1 MRSRRLVVPVLFFL
15 SGLGWAATHAV
26 VHRAVTMTEPEAA
39 PGPGDYLS
47 YLATSTGLCLA
58 LALSLAAGA
67 LAGRR
72 RRGATL
78 RSLWLF
84 GLIPLL
90 GFAGHSAFEPILTG
104 ETAMPGL
111 AGLAP
116 VALVG
121 LAIQIPFALLAM
133 AVARQV
139 LVLAEGLAHALI
151 PPARARARRPAAPTE
166 RPSALRLPDLG
177 LALAHP
183 GRGPPR
189 RSA

>member
-1 MRSRRLVVPVLFFL
+1 MRRRRLVVPVLVFL

-26 VHRAVTMTEPEAA
+26 VHRAATMSEPVAA
-39 PGPGDYLS
+39 PGPADYLS
-47 YLATSTGLCLA
+47 YLATSTALCLA
-58 LALSLAAGA
+58 LALSLTAGA

-72 RRGATL
+72 WRGATL

-84 GLIPLL
+84 GLVPLL
-90 GFAGHSAFEPILTG
+90 GFAGHSAFEPL
-104 ETAMPGL
+104 L
-111 AGLAP
+111 AGKVTGPDLPALVP

-121 LAIQIPFALLAM
+121 LAIQVPFALLAM

-151 PPARARARRPAAPTE
+151 PPARARARRPATPTE
-166 RPSALRLPDLG
+166 RPSALRLPDFG

>member
-1 MRSRRLVVPVLFFL
+1 VPVLFFL

-26 VHRAVTMTEPEAA
+26 AHRAVSMAEPVAA
-39 PGPGDYLS
+39 PGPGAYLS
-47 YLATSTGLCLA
+47 YFATSTGLCLA

-67 LAGRR
+67 LAGR

-90 GFAGHSAFEPILTG
+90 GFAGHSAFEPILAG
-104 ETAMPGL
+104 EAAIPAL
-111 AGLAP
+111 ADLAP

-133 AVARQV
+133 AVARQM

-151 PPARARARRPAAPTE
+151 PPSRARARRPATPTD
-166 RPSALRLPDLG
+166 RPSALPLPDLG